1 MEKTLGFSFTRMPF
15 LYNNTG
21 IMGDSYILSGG
32 VVVLSGGL
40 LKDGLVVVRDGIISY
55 VGADRLSRRLALN
68 PRDKSLPVVDC
79 AGSFILPRLTE
90 MHIHG
95 AFGVGFESLRGSE
108 DILEVALRLKERG
121 IGCFVPTILWDEGAV
136 GRLVS
141 AIEASCLPRSVIPG
155 IYIEGPFVNPEKR
168 GGIGRE
174 QIMKPDF
181 DLCEKILETTRGLLK
196 IMTLAPELP
205 GIESLYPLLRKN
217 GVLISLGH
225 SAAKAGTSLPPPPFS
240 TTHLYNGMSGADH
253 RGGGLAN
260 IALAGFSRW
269 VELNADGIHV
279 NATAMK
285 IASLCLDPER
295 LILTSDAVVAAG
307 LEPGEYSYFGKR
319 IVSDGKGVR
328 YRDEGTLVGSNK
340 LGIDI
345 VKSFAASTGRPLNAA
360 VASMS
365 ATPSAALG
373 MAATGQ
379 SGSVEVGAVAGLFIW
394 DGGLVAC
401 RAAGEAASAAEVG
414 SPEPDSS
421 VKGPSL

>member
-1 MEKTLGFSFTRMPF
+1 MPF

-32 VVVLSGGL
+32 RVALPGGL
-40 LKDGLVVVRDGIISY
+40 LEDGLVVVREGILSY
-55 VGADRLSRRLALN
+55 VGAESLSRRLALN
-68 PRDKSLPVVDC
+68 LRDKGLPVVDC
-79 AGSFILPRLTE
+79 AGSFVLPRLTE

-95 AFGVGFESLRGSE
+95 AFGIGFESLRGGG
-108 DILEVALRLKERG
+108 DLLEVALRLKERG
-121 IGCFVPTILWDEGAV
+121 VGCFVPTILWDEGAV

-141 AIEASCLPRSVIPG
+141 AIEDSCLPRSVIPG

-174 QIMKPDF
+174 RIMKPDL

-253 RGGGLAN
+253 HGGGLAN

-285 IASLCLDPER
+285 IASLCLAPDS

-307 LEPGEYSYFGKR
+307 LARGEYSYFGKR
-319 IVSDGKGVR
+319 IVSGENGVR
-328 YRDEGTLVGSNK
+328 YRDEGTLIGSNK
-340 LGIDI
+340 LGIEI
-345 VKSFAASTGRPLNAA
+345 VKSFIASTGEPLHVA
-360 VASMS
+360 VAAMS
-365 ATPSAALG
+365 AIPSAALG

-379 SGSVEVGAVAGLFIW
+379 SGRVEAGSVADLFIW
-394 DGGLVAC
+394 DGELAVC
-401 RAAGEAASAAEVG
+401 RSASEAASAAEVG
-414 SPEPDSS
+414 SPEIHSS
-421 VKGPSL
+421 AKGFSL